1 MVEDVQIIEEE
12 KEEEIKIENKIKK
25 KKSKKDNKEDSFK
38 GSNLHQLYGYS
49 PYNIT
54 CNLDDI
60 LNERNKKANRKRL
73 LVEGNLQKDSKFYEM
88 SKKPACAILS
98 DPI

>member
-1 MVEDVQIIEEE
+1 MVEEVQIIEEE
-12 KEEEIKIENKIKK
+12 KEEEIKIEKKIKK
-25 KKSKKDNKEDSFK
+25 KNKEDSFK
-38 GSNLHQLYGYS
+38 GSNLNQLYGYS

-73 LVEGNLQKDSKFYEM
+73 LVEVNLQKDSKFYEM

>member
-1 MVEDVQIIEEE
+1 VVEEVQIIEEE
-12 KEEEIKIENKIKK
+12 KEEEIKIEKKIKK
-25 KKSKKDNKEDSFK
+25 KNKEDAFK
-38 GSNLHQLYGYS
+38 GSNLNQLYGYS

-73 LVEGNLQKDSKFYEM
+73 LVEVNLQKDSKFYEM

>member
-1 MVEDVQIIEEE
+1 MVEEEQIKDEV
-12 KEEEIKIENKIKK
+12 KEEEIKIEKKIKK
-25 KKSKKDNKEDSFK
+25 QKSKKNNKDDSFK
-38 GSNLHQLYGYS
+38 GSNLFQLYGYS

-73 LVEGNLQKDSKFYEM
+73 LVEVNLQKDSKFYEM
-88 SKKPACAILS
+88 SKKPTCAILS